1 MKRFRKS
8 VLLIVALFSLAFTY
22 TFDLFSD
29 LGLTKED
36 ADATIESNF
45 HIGGLGFLVTNEMRK
60 MPPAM
65 RTKIVSAMGEYMKS
79 RIATEEF
86 AQNYRQVR
94 EEGKPILTTPLN
106 LIEDPA
112 ERAEMTKQYNTDL
125 KEFEKNYPPTVNGLV
140 KRRLQQFLELTE
152 GMDFNAKLV
161 KRGKFYYFE
170 NPALEEKDAEW
181 KLMFRCGKD
190 VILPAR
196 EYAKQWMASR
206 K

>member
-125 KEFEKNYPPTVNGLV
+125 KEFEKNYPPTVMVLL
-140 KRRLQQFLELTE
+140 KE
-152 GMDFNAKLV
+152 DFNSFL
-161 KRGKFYYFE
+161 
-170 NPALEEKDAEW
+170 N
-181 KLMFRCGKD
+181 
-190 VILPAR
+190 
-196 EYAKQWMASR
+196 
-206 K
+206 